1 MRMKL
6 FLSFVFVALISCVT
20 KIPDHYETEVSLLRK
35 TDYGIISLKSVGYGN
50 GRNSATEDAQKKAFF
65 AL

>member
-20 KIPDHYETEVSLLRK
+20 KIPDHYETEVSLLQK
-35 TDYGIISLKSVGYGN
+35 TEYGIVALKSAG
-50 GRNSATEDAQKKAFF
+50 
-65 AL
+65 